1 MRTMTHIVTLFLEAK
16 LGVNCDSKVL
26 YRIGKLEN
34 HSMNVVNSYNDI
46 SFICDSN
53 DLAFSRMK
61 IPFYCAF
68 PRFVGHLSPFGE

>member
-34 HSMNVVNSYNDI
+34 HSMNVVNSYDDI

-53 DLAFSRMK
+53 DLAFSRMEFHF
-61 IPFYCAF
+61 IARF
-68 PRFVGHLSPFGE
+68 PGL